1 MRSEIKNKSL
11 IISDLKRMA
20 NFIFLKKLKTVIFAL
35 LAFSLTTSAQKTGL
49 RSINKNDLKA
59 YMSFFASDEMKGREL
74 GTETNQTAALYLKTN
89 LMRLGIKPL
98 PITGDYFQKIPLQSK
113 EIVKKETGFK
123 IKNNN
128 GDTIFSTDSLIY
140 LMPLSE
146 SMEVTGNIVFA
157 GYGYED
163 TISGYND
170 LKDVDLNGKIVVIM
184 TRSPQMVLK
193 GEGNMIFDSGTEEPK
208 LGSVF
213 SRAPAAIFYVYD
225 PKSKFPDAYAS
236 GLMDLAAGQPG
247 DKSFTLKNQEDN
259 SVPVQI
265 AFITQHTANMI
276 LKTTGYS
283 LRQMQDKIST
293 GGKPVSTIIPEITA
307 TLKTGIETTDFAGTN
322 VVGIIEGSD
331 PELKNECVIYTAHF
345 DHEGVNNLVEV
356 FNGADDNASGSMA
369 LLEVARAFTE
379 LKKKPLRS
387 IIFAWVNGEEKGLLG
402 SEYYAGNPV
411 IPMEKTLLD
420 INLDMVGR
428 SKLPADT
435 GKFMGFDM
443 TVTQPGEIL
452 VYTAHESTELLN
464 IMSSAAKNTGVR
476 VTDMGKDLEF
486 GTSDHASFIAKGVPA
501 LFFNSGIHSDLHQIG
516 DDNDKIDFDKMEKVS
531 KMVFLLGYKV
541 ANQRHRFKLDKQN

>member
-1 MRSEIKNKSL
+1 
-11 IISDLKRMA
+11 MA
-20 NFIFLKKLKTVIFAL
+20 NLYEFKKLLTFIFAL
-35 LAFSLTTSAQKTGL
+35 LAFSLTIIAQNEGL

-59 YMSFFASDEMKGREL
+59 YMSFFASDEMKGREF
-74 GTETNQTAALYLKTN
+74 GTEANETAALYLKTN
-89 LMRLGIKPL
+89 LMRLGLKPL
-98 PITGDYFQKIPLQSK
+98 PGTDDYFQKIPLETK
-113 EIVKKETGFK
+113 EFIKKETGFK

-163 TISGYND
+163 TITGYND
-170 LKDVDLNGKIVVIM
+170 LKDVDLKGKIVVIM

-193 GEGNMIFDSGTEEPK
+193 GEGNMIFESEIEEPK

-213 SRAPAAIFYVYD
+213 SQAPSAILYVYD

-236 GLMDLAAGQPG
+236 GLMDT
-247 DKSFTLKNQEDN
+247 FKNQEDN
-259 SVPVQI
+259 SAPVQI
-265 AFITQHTANMI
+265 AFITQHTADMI

-283 LRQMQDKIST
+283 LRQMQDKINT
-293 GGKPVSTIIPEITA
+293 GGKSVSTIIPGITA
-307 TLKTGIETTDFAGTN
+307 TLKTGIEITDFNGTN
-322 VVGIIEGSD
+322 VIGIIEGSD

-345 DHEGVNNLVEV
+345 DHEGVNNKGEV

-369 LLEVARAFTE
+369 MLEIARAFTE

-402 SEYYAGNPV
+402 SDYYADNPV

-452 VYTAHESTELLN
+452 VYTAHESLELLN

-476 VTDMGKDLEF
+476 VTDMGKDLPV
-486 GTSDHASFIAKGVPA
+486 GSSDQASFIAKGVPA

-516 DDNDKIDFDKMEKVS
+516 DDTDKIDFDKMEKVS